1 MDIIMGGIEKIAD
14 RMCRYKLNRMISRI
28 EYGDTTET
36 YVAKLAQICEQSVFQ
51 WREAVL
57 YYQSRALKQ
66 KLDEEKDLLISR
78 FKVMKV
84 EG

>member
-1 MDIIMGGIEKIAD
+1 
-14 RMCRYKLNRMISRI
+14 MCRYKLNRMISRI

-36 YVAKLAQICEQSVFQ
+36 YVANLAQICEQSVFQ

-57 YYQSRALKQ
+57 YYESRALKQ
-66 KLDEEKDLLISR
+66 NPDEEEDLLISR
-78 FKVMKV
+78 FKVMEV